1 MNKKKNWLHFGVSFF
16 FNLHQKV
23 RKENCNISGKN
34 QKMGFLMLKA
44 YEMTQHDL
52 IIFFGQWV
60 FAVEESYHQDITAL
74 GLPAPDEGRFS

>member
-1 MNKKKNWLHFGVSFF
+1 
-16 FNLHQKV
+16 
-23 RKENCNISGKN
+23 
-34 QKMGFLMLKA
+34 MLKA

-74 GLPAPDEGRFS
+74 GLPAPDVGRFS